1 MSMVESHIIAGLEA
15 LLFACAE
22 PVPTSELA
30 RVLSIS
36 ISLVDEALA
45 QLDSK
50 YKSVEYGF
58 MLDYVGGGARL
69 VSKPEYA
76 SLIVELLRPVRSGGL
91 SQAGLETL
99 AIVAYKQP
107 VTRADIEAIRGVRA
121 EAALGSLLER
131 DLVEE
136 CGRKD
141 APGRP
146 ILYRT
151 TSRFLIEFGLNS
163 LHDLPPLESADAT
176 QPQLDFN
183 SN

>member
-1 MSMVESHIIAGLEA
+1 MMMIEPHISAGLEA
-15 LLFACAE
+15 LLFAAAE
-22 PVPTSELA
+22 PVPVAELA
-30 RVLSIS
+30 RVLNIS
-36 ISLVDEALA
+36 INLVDAALEH
-45 QLDSK
+45 LESK
-50 YKSVEYGF
+50 YQAPDYGF
-58 MLDYVGGGARL
+58 MLDYAGGGVRL

-76 SLIVELLRPVRSGGL
+76 PLVTELLRPVRSGGL

-121 EAALGSLLER
+121 EAALGSLIER

-136 CGRKD
+136 CGRKEG
-141 APGRP
+141 PGRP

-151 TSRFLIEFGLNS
+151 TQRFLIEFGLNS
-163 LHDLPPLESADAT
+163 LNDLPPLESDETT

-183 SN
+183 A

>member
-1 MSMVESHIIAGLEA
+1 MIEPHISAGLEA
-15 LLFACAE
+15 LLFATAE

-30 RVLSIS
+30 RVLNIS
-36 ISLVDEALA
+36 INLVDEALA
-45 QLDSK
+45 YLEGK
-50 YKSVEYGF
+50 YQSPEYGF
-58 MLDYVGGGARL
+58 MLDYAGGGVRL
-69 VSKPEYA
+69 VSKPEYSA
-76 SLIVELLRPVRSGGL
+76 LIAELLRPVRSGGL
-91 SQAGLETL
+91 SQAALETL

-151 TSRFLIEFGLNS
+151 TQRFLIEFGLNS
-163 LHDLPPLESADAT
+163 LNDLPPLESAEPT

-183 SN
+183 T